1 MYRNNN
7 ALYVQENK
15 CLSGYEEV
23 VLMRLWLRNANIVDK
38 NALPVKMLKLYDTQ
52 ENNLEY

>member
-7 ALYVQENK
+7 ALYVQKNK

-23 VLMRLWLRNANIVDK
+23 IFMRLWLRNANIAGK
-38 NALPVKMLKLYDTQ
+38 FALPVKILKLYDTQ
-52 ENNLEY
+52 KNILEY

>member
-7 ALYVQENK
+7 ALYVQKNK

-23 VLMRLWLRNANIVDK
+23 VFMRLWLRNANTHGK
-38 NALPVKMLKLYDTQ
+38 NALPVKMLKLNDTQ
-52 ENNLEY
+52 KNILKY